1 MKKNFVKVLTLAT
14 LLSAFYPLTSFAGEW
29 KSDNN
34 GWWYQNDDGSYPK
47 NTWQWIDGNKDGISE
62 SYYFNEN
69 GYLLTNTTKDGYT
82 VNGDGAWTVNGVVQT
97 QGQQV
102 TTNLVQNTDDQ
113 YPLKGRIEKYFCHE
127 ESAGLV
133 ARFNGAHF
141 PCALCAAQGFT
152 KPDGITGQL
161 YISQKA
167 VEDRDISYLYPEG
180 GYNLEVLA
188 ELAGYPDKNVTAG
201 TPEVNALLNEVKSFM
216 NSFDWRNASDLEKAT
231 RICNRI
237 HKASYDN
244 DAANE
249 AATTGWSNSLSY
261 GAYGC
266 LVNGKAVCQGYT
278 EAAGLLGY
286 AVGLKTFEMGD
297 VGHTY
302 PLFLVDGVWLANEP
316 TTQNKYFT
324 VADVYEY
331 NPIYRMMLNMGADTS
346 SYTST
351 DMYQVIGDYC
361 YNTGYQIPDDS
372 QVSKF
377 GSTRTVFGKTAI
389 DFNSSYK

>member
-14 LLSAFYPLTSFAGEW
+14 LLSTFYPLTSFAGEW

-47 NTWQWIDGNKDGISE
+47 NTWQWIDGNKDGVSE

-69 GYLLTNTTKDGYT
+69 GYLLTNTTKDGCT

-97 QGQQV
+97 QGQKV
-102 TTNLVQNTDDQ
+102 ASNTAQSYDAQ
-113 YPLKGRIEKYFCHE
+113 YPLKGRVENYLDSYDGNYVWYWTGPNMIRKGVVP
-127 ESAGLV
+127 AGM
-133 ARFNGAHF
+133 
-141 PCALCAAQGFT
+141 
-152 KPDGITGQL
+152 TGL
-161 YISQKA
+161 SYVYQKA
-167 VEDRDISYLYPEG
+167 VEDKNATYLVG
-180 GYNLEVLA
+180 TSGNGIDVLA
-188 ELAGYPDKNVTAG
+188 KLAGLPATASMG
-201 TPEVNALLNEVKSFM
+201 TAEVNNLANEVETFL

-237 HKASYDN
+237 HKASYDY

-249 AATTGWSNSLSY
+249 ADTTGWSNSLSY

-278 EAAGLLGY
+278 EAANLL
-286 AVGLKTFEMGD
+286 AMCVGLQTMEMGD

-331 NPIYRMMLNMGADTS
+331 NPGYRMMLQLGDTS
-346 SYTST
+346 EFT
-351 DMYQVIGDYC
+351 DEASKYQVIGEYC
-361 YNTGYQIPDDS
+361 YKTGYQIPDVS
-372 QVSKF
+372 QVSRF

-389 DFNSSYK
+389 DFNAAYK

>member
-113 YPLKGRIEKYFCHE
+113 YPLKGRVEKYFGVE
-127 ESAGLV
+127 NGNLV
-133 ARFNGAHF
+133 PYWQPAHVILEGVV
-141 PCALCAAQGFT
+141 PSGM
-152 KPDGITGQL
+152 TGMT
-161 YISQKA
+161 YIEKKA
-167 VEDRDISYLYPEG
+167 VEDRDISYHNPQG
-180 GYNLEVLA
+180 GYNLAVMAILSGYEGANVLYKDA
-188 ELAGYPDKNVTAG
+188 
-201 TPEVNALLNEVKSFM
+201 PETQQLLNEVKNFM

-249 AATTGWSNSLSY
+249 AYTTGWSNSPSY

-278 EAAGLLGY
+278 EAAHLLSY
-286 AVGLKTFEMGD
+286 AVNIKSFEMGD

-302 PLFLVDGVWLANEP
+302 PVFLVDNVWLGNEP

-324 VADVYEY
+324 VEDVYRKNIINEY
-331 NPIYRMMLNMGADTS
+331 QRL
-346 SYTST
+346 
-351 DMYQVIGDYC
+351 GDYC
-361 YNTGYQIPDDS
+361 DKTGYVVPTSLS
-372 QVSKF
+372 QLPNWNGRTEEIIF
-377 GSTRTVFGKTAI
+377 GAKTLTI
-389 DFNSSYK
+389 HFSNY

>member
-14 LLSAFYPLTSFAGEW
+14 LLSTFYPLTSFAGEW

-69 GYLLTNTTKDGYT
+69 GYLLTNTTKDGCT

-102 TTNLVQNTDDQ
+102 TANLVQNTDDQ
-113 YPLKGRIEKYFCHE
+113 YPLKGRIENYLDSYDGNYVWYWSNANVAHE
-127 ESAGLV
+127 GLV
-133 ARFNGAHF
+133 PAGM
-141 PCALCAAQGFT
+141 T
-152 KPDGITGQL
+152 SMT
-161 YISQKA
+161 YIDKRA
-167 VEDRDISYLYPEG
+167 IE
-180 GYNLEVLA
+180 
-188 ELAGYPDKNVTAG
+188 DKNVTYHVGLSGYSIDVLAKLAG
-201 TPEVNALLNEVKSFM
+201 LPATASMGTAEVNNLANEVETFL

-237 HKASYDN
+237 HKASYDS

-249 AATTGWSNSLSY
+249 AVTTGWSESPSY
-261 GAYGC
+261 GARGC

-278 EAAGLLGY
+278 EAANLL
-286 AVGLKTFEMGD
+286 AICVGLQTMEMGD

-302 PLFLVDGVWLANEP
+302 PLFLVDGIWLANEP

-346 SYTST
+346 SYTSA

-361 YNTGYQIPDDS
+361 YNTGYQIPDAS
-372 QVSKF
+372 QVSRF

-389 DFNSSYK
+389 DFNAAYK

>member
-14 LLSAFYPLTSFAGEW
+14 LLSTFYPLTSFAGEW

-69 GYLLTNTTKDGYT
+69 GYLLTNTTKDGCT

-97 QGQQV
+97 QGQKV
-102 TTNLVQNTDDQ
+102 ASNTAQSYDAQ
-113 YPLKGRIEKYFCHE
+113 YPLKGMVEKYFCHE
-127 ESAGLV
+127 ESAGLT

-141 PCALCAAQGFT
+141 PCAVCASLGYVR
-152 KPDGITGQL
+152 PDGMTGNS
-161 YISQKA
+161 YIFGKA
-167 VEDRDISYLYPEG
+167 VEERDISMLSPEG
-180 GYNLEVLA
+180 GYNLAVLA
-188 ELAGYPDKNVTAG
+188 ELSGYPEKHRTSG
-201 TPEVNALLNEVKSFM
+201 TPEVNALLNEVKGFM

-237 HKASYDN
+237 HKASYDW

-249 AATTGWSNSLSY
+249 ATNTGWSESDSY

-266 LVNGKAVCQGYT
+266 LVKGKAVCQGYT
-278 EAAGLLGY
+278 EAAILLGY

-297 VGHTY
+297 IGHTY
-302 PLFLVDGVWLANEP
+302 PLFLVDGIWLANEP

-331 NPIYRMMLNMGADTS
+331 NPGYRLMLKVGDTS
-346 SYTST
+346 EFNDVTK
-351 DMYQVIGDYC
+351 YQMIGQYC
-361 YNTGYQIPDDS
+361 IQTGYVMPDAS
-372 QVSKF
+372 QVSRF

-389 DFNSSYK
+389 DFNAAYK